1 MQSLTRT
8 RTLLRQRLP
17 HAGARTAT
25 RPFTSTRTA
34 PKSAVASKIVDGIE
48 VGQTATQKAKAAA
61 GLSGKEAKGKA
72 AEAAGDVKGKA
83 QEFKGEAKGKAQEL
97 KGEAK
102 GKAQEVKGKL

>member
-34 PKSAVASKIVDGIE
+34 PKSVTE
-48 VGQTATQKAKAAA
+48 NLGQTATQKAKAAA